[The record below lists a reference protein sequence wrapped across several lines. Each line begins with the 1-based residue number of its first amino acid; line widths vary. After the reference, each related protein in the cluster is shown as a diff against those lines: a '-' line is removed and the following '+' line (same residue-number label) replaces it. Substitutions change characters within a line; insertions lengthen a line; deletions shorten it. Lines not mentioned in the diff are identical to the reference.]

1 MIIIIIPKYQYI
13 SHHHLPLSFHP
24 LSYFRHAAG
33 VLVVYDITNRKEYNN
48 VEGWL
53 TELKQYAGTNINIML
68 VGNKC
73 DMIHHRE
80 VSTDEAKQFAGISN
94 YYD

>member
-1 MIIIIIPKYQYI
+1 MPKYQYI
-13 SHHHLPLSFHP
+13 GQHHLPLSFHP
-24 LSYFRHAAG
+24 LSYYRKVVGAI
-33 VLVVYDITNRKEYNN
+33 VVYDVTNRKSYMN

-53 TELKQYAGTNINIML
+53 TELKQYAITNINIML

-73 DMIHHRE
+73 DMIHCRV
-80 VSTDEAKQFAGISN
+80 VSTDEAKQFAGMSN